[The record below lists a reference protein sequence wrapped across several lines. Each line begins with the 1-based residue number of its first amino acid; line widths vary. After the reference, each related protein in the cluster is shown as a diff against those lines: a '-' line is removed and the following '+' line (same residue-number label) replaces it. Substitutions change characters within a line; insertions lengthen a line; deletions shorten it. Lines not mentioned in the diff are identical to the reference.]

1 MVILPRPYRFR
12 GYRERPLVSHPFHL
26 LWNWG
31 EILHPEI
38 DELIM
43 GSQDILPRTGHP
55 TTACGGFHSSRIHWQ
70 SLSLPGSGLLV
81 LNLDDTVL
89 LITSQKGGEIYGSE
103 DDPQC
108 QHPIRVKARL
118 HLGTCICQQPGDH
131 HKEGEKQE
139 GRDHHAGARDC
150 NTPERQSQ
158 QGIVFL
164 RISSPTGGTLTNTR
178 NINQKG
184 TEEVLK
190 PSSKA
195 ARAAL
200 HSIWTALRG
209 SMMDQTT
216 LKKSLPG

>member
-1 MVILPRPYRFR
+1 
-12 GYRERPLVSHPFHL
+12 LVSHQFHL

-38 DELIM
+38 DELII
-43 GSQDILPRTGHP
+43 GVAGYFAAYRSPNNRLRWISFIPDPLAIAFAT
-55 TTACGGFHSSRIHWQ
+55 RIRVA
-70 SLSLPGSGLLV
+70 G